1 MYAAR
6 AEKPGTGNGEDLRNA
21 IDEVLQCHPFTTPV
35 TKVFGCS
42 IKWSWKSDYT
52 NKNFIFTDNNVY
64 KLIEAV
70 DNEWQGALPF
80 TMLIEPCGKIL
91 YKKQDMIDPHETHM
105 IDQNTNTY
113 EYNSLSTE
121 RSELDEVNHVW
132 FHPTFKIK
140 IIYG

>member
-1 MYAAR
+1 
-6 AEKPGTGNGEDLRNA
+6 
-21 IDEVLQCHPFTTPV
+21 
-35 TKVFGCS
+35 
-42 IKWSWKSDYT
+42 
-52 NKNFIFTDNNVY
+52 
-64 KLIEAV
+64 
-70 DNEWQGALPF
+70 
-80 TMLIEPCGKIL
+80 
-91 YKKQDMIDPHETHM
+91 M